1 VGTDQTVDTDADLAK
16 LAWALAHPARVQL
29 LRLLL
34 ARGGCVCGELVGA
47 MDLAQSTVS
56 QHLKILRDAGLIQG
70 SVDGPRV
77 CYCADPAKLQDIKRL
92 IDELESLSQNR
103 RLCDGKPECC

>member
-1 VGTDQTVDTDADLAK
+1 MGTTQPLDDNAELAA

-56 QHLKILRDAGLIQG
+56 QHLKILREAGLIQG
-70 SVDGPRV
+70 EVDGPRV
-77 CYCADPAKLQDIKRL
+77 CYCANPMKLQDLKRL
-92 IDELESLSQNR
+92 IAEL
-103 RLCDGKPECC
+103 